1 MNEFIEQLKYKEVG
15 SIIEN
20 VPAANYTTYKVGGII
35 RVLVKP
41 KSIKELIIVLK
52 LCQIYKIKKLILG
65 NGSNLLFSDNLYNG
79 IVIKLDYLDSLTV
92 TGTKLVVGSGYPLM
106 KLSLFASKKSL
117 TGLEFAAGIPGTVGG
132 AVYMNAGAYKSDMGY
147 IVKSV
152 KVLTPEYKVI
162 NMVNR
167 ELDFHYRTS
176 YFKTHKDYIILDAT
190 LRLKKGNRVLIEEVM
205 KERKLRRLESQPLEY
220 PSAGSVFRN
229 PDNLYAGKMIED
241 LGLKGLTKGGAQ
253 ISNKHANFIINLG
266 GAKATDIK
274 DLIDLVKQAV
284 LDNYNITLKVEQELI
299 NWEK

>member
-41 KSIKELIIVLK
+41 KSVKELIIVLK